1 MPIAVLLEIN
11 TCLIILMVSLIF
23 LIEKKPGRSLGKRE
37 RTFAS
42 EGGSPG
48 SPGMDLL
55 MIHFLYVR
63 LIPRDLL
70 SGNAEGSFLLSG
82 VQLA

>member
-1 MPIAVLLEIN
+1 
-11 TCLIILMVSLIF
+11 MVSLIF
-23 LIEKKPGRSLGKRE
+23 LIEKKAGTSLGKRE
-37 RTFAS
+37 RTYAA

-63 LIPRDLL
+63 LLPRHLL
-70 SGNAEGSFLLSG
+70 SGNSEGSFLLSE